1 MVMKKIF
8 VITGS
13 FILLCLQSFSQ
24 TSSSQSNRV
33 LSMQSLIGRWE
44 IVGTKEDGGRL
55 EILDSSTIVIT
66 YGGEKKALSGFQM
79 DFTKSPIWF
88 DFFVRDS
95 SATMTVKSIMEV
107 ISDDLIKWQVFM
119 NEERMNYFTS
129 EKGELF
135 YLKRIKIKSVT
146 TFVPQ
151 WDKENYIVLK
161 N

>member
-1 MVMKKIF
+1 MKKIF
-8 VITGS
+8 VIAGS
-13 FILLCLQSFSQ
+13 FILLSLQSFSQ
-24 TSSSQSNRV
+24 TRISQNNRTTGI
-33 LSMQSLIGRWE
+33 QSLIGRWE
-44 IVGTKEDGGRL
+44 IVGTKDDGGRL

-66 YGGEKKALSGFQM
+66 YGGEKKTLSGFKL

-95 SATMTVKSIMEV
+95 SATMNVKSLMEV

-119 NEERMNYFTS
+119 NEDRAIHFTS

-146 TFVPQ
+146 TFAPQ
-151 WDKENYIVLK
+151 WDKKNYIALR

>member
-1 MVMKKIF
+1 MKKIF
-8 VITGS
+8 VIAGS
-13 FILLCLQSFSQ
+13 FILLGLQSFSQ
-24 TSSSQSNRV
+24 TSSSQNNRV
-33 LSMQSLIGRWE
+33 PSIQSLIGRWE
-44 IVGTKEDGGRL
+44 IVGTKDDGGRL

-79 DFTKSPIWF
+79 DFSKSPIWF

-95 SATMTVKSIMEV
+95 SAIMNVKSIMEV

-119 NEERMNYFTS
+119 NEERMNHFTS

-146 TFVPQ
+146 TFIPQ
-151 WDKENYIVLK
+151 WDKKNYIVLR

>member
-1 MVMKKIF
+1 MKKIF
-8 VITGS
+8 VIAGS

-24 TSSSQSNRV
+24 TRISQNNRTTGI
-33 LSMQSLIGRWE
+33 QSLIGRWE
-44 IVGTKEDGGRL
+44 IVGTKDDGGRL

-66 YGGEKKALSGFQM
+66 YGGEKKALSGFKL

-95 SATMTVKSIMEV
+95 SATMNVKSIMEV

-119 NEERMNYFTS
+119 NEDRASHFTS

-146 TFVPQ
+146 TFAPQ
-151 WDKENYIVLK
+151 WDKKNYIALR

>member
-1 MVMKKIF
+1 MKKII
-8 VITGS
+8 VIMGS

-24 TSSSQSNRV
+24 TSSSHNNRAP
-33 LSMQSLIGRWE
+33 SMESLVGRWE
-44 IVGTKEDGGRL
+44 IVGTKADGGRL
-55 EILDSSTIVIT
+55 EILDSTTIVIT
-66 YGGEKKALSGFQM
+66 YGGEKKALSGFEM

-88 DFFVRDS
+88 DFYVKDS

-119 NEERMNYFTS
+119 NEDRASHFTS

-151 WDKENYIVLK
+151 WDKKNYIALK